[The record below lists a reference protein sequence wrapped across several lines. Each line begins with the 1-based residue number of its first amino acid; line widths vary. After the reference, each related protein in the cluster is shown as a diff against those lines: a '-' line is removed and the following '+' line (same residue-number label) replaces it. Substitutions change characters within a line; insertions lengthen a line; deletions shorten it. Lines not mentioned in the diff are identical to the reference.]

1 MLSRFR
7 SHALVLLSEQDAGA
21 RSANIALGCFASTE
35 VAQGAVYHRMGD
47 CHATQFPFR
56 RDGDRVSRESMSLRQ
71 DGHFAAGGQERNVVT
86 PATIA
91 KKPAGNQAI
100 LNFPHKVER
109 SSSPAMTEDRKLHHV
124 ERPPTASAL

>member
-1 MLSRFR
+1 
-7 SHALVLLSEQDAGA
+7 
-21 RSANIALGCFASTE
+21 
-35 VAQGAVYHRMGD
+35 
-47 CHATQFPFR
+47 
-56 RDGDRVSRESMSLRQ
+56 MSLRR
-71 DGHFAAGGQERNVVT
+71 DGHFAAGGQERKRSYT